1 MMIRFIVASTTTI
14 NTSSPKIP
22 PWATPPLVWSGKSVV
37 SQSVSKCWSN
47 KQLVLFAVT
56 KYADTQLLTDP

>member
-37 SQSVSKCWSN
+37 SQSVS
-47 KQLVLFAVT
+47 Q
-56 KYADTQLLTDP
+56 